1 MAYSR
6 RVYKREA
13 EAAEKIESISAMPE
27 PSTTPTYEKHVFGH
41 KHPHGTNTS
50 GKLFD
55 FPVSFLLYRLIG
67 QKLIKNYYHLHRK

>member
-27 PSTTPTYEKHVFGH
+27 PSTTPTYETHVFGH

-55 FPVSFLLYRLIG
+55 FPVFLLFHLIG
-67 QKLIKNYYHLHRK
+67 QKSIKNYYHLHRK